1 VRTGLRPAL
10 TALVIAGLIQGPA
23 IADAAGGYSP
33 VGLVLQADRARV
45 GDDWAATGATVFDGE
60 RLWTDN
66 AGSLRVR
73 LGGSQAY
80 LPPKSAAIVHQGD
93 GGFDANL
100 QSGTVVLSSAS
111 GDSFHLTADGA
122 TIQPHTNQPTV
133 AQVTLV
139 SPSELLLYSRRGA
152 LEVFM
157 EDQLEIVPEGGSYRM
172 MIQPAEPS
180 PQGPEGY
187 PYTNS
192 RSSQSQ
198 QQRSQSQSSQSQ
210 ASQSSPLPQQ
220 PSAAAGKRSSR
231 RFLLLTLGAAA
242 AAGLGAGIWQSV
254 QALQA
259 PVSVQ
264 SPSAP

>member
-80 LPPKSAAIVHQGD
+80 LPPKSAAIVHQAD
-93 GGFDANL
+93 GGFAANL
-100 QSGTVVLSSAS
+100 QVGTVVLSSAS
-111 GDSFHLTADGA
+111 GDSFHLVANGA

-172 MIQPAEPS
+172 MIQPADPS

-187 PYTNS
+187 PYLNS
-192 RSSQSQ
+192 RSSQSSQ
-198 QQRSQSQSSQSQ
+198 QQRSQSQSSQS
-210 ASQSSPLPQQ
+210 SPLPQH
-220 PSAAAGKRSSR
+220 PSVAAGKRSSR